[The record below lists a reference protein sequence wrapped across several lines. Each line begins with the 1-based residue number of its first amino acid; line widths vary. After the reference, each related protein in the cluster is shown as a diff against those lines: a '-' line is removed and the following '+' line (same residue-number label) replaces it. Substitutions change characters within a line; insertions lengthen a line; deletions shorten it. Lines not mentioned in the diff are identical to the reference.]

1 MVFDLLSLGA
11 CVIVTWQLAGLEIN
25 SWQTGDTAATP
36 LGTPLW
42 LPQLVMPIGTALF
55 CIAIVRSIVRK
66 AQLLQRAAM
75 RKGATP

>member
-1 MVFDLLSLGA
+1 
-11 CVIVTWQLAGLEIN
+11 VIITWQLVDLEMN

-55 CIAIVRSIVRK
+55 CLAIVRSIARKLHLLRSSPVRGRT
-66 AQLLQRAAM
+66 A
-75 RKGATP
+75 P